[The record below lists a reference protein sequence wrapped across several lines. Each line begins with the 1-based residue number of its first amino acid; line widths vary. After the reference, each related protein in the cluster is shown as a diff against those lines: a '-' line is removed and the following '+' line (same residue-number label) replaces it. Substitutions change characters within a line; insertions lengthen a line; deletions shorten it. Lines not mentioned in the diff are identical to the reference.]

1 MELVTR
7 RMGTLLFFPFHLL
20 AIAREPLGSL
30 KIHILKEEIVLLATF
45 ATIVPLQPWEKM
57 KSWKRN
63 IMRRNLLSSPPIF
76 HVCPVERNPHP
87 RDSGTAFQSRKILG
101 MVEVEIPGPLFDM
114 ARPEMKSGR
123 LVQRPGIVGSRTM
136 SAWTGSFWWLI
147 ELLVLVG
154 EYVETCGHLIYA
166 CRQLKG
172 SDLDLFRVW
181 VGVWAGRLG
190 GWAQVVSQF
199 LSQGFYCGAGLFTP
213 FLRLLGAV
221 LLLILALFL
230 GCLQLCW

>member
-1 MELVTR
+1 LWGAEELCQLEQA
-7 RMGTLLFFPFHLL
+7 G
-20 AIAREPLGSL
+20 
-30 KIHILKEEIVLLATF
+30 
-45 ATIVPLQPWEKM
+45 
-57 KSWKRN
+57 
-63 IMRRNLLSSPPIF
+63 
-76 HVCPVERNPHP
+76 
-87 RDSGTAFQSRKILG
+87 
-101 MVEVEIPGPLFDM
+101 
-114 ARPEMKSGR
+114 
-123 LVQRPGIVGSRTM
+123 
-136 SAWTGSFWWLI
+136 FWWLI

-154 EYVETCGHLIYA
+154 EYVETCGLLIYA

-221 LLLILALFL
+221 LLLALALFL
-230 GCLQLCW
+230 GCLQLGWRFLVGLGDRFGIRPPGSSLGWILQPCSIA